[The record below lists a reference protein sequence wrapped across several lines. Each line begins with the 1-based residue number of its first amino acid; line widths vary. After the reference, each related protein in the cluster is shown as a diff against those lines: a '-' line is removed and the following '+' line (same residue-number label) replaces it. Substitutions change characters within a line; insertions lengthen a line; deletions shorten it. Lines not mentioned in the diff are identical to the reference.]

1 MPSFESAPATHCHH
15 VRSSGVRCGSLA
27 LRDKRY
33 CYYHQRS
40 RPLMVGSKN
49 RGTPVLLALP
59 LFEDAHAIQATLH
72 SVVFHLLEGTMDHK
86 TGSLLLYAMQIAS
99 SNLKHMKIETPAPGE
114 SVVDL
119 PKLSEIPDPEPHQ
132 ETSRLNSHTTRRTHF
147 PYTPTVQDEYYD
159 DIMRQTRELR
169 EHPEEVGKET
179 FDPDLPTDLSQTMN
193 SLEGDWVQRGL
204 ERLKAEEKKVED
216 KRAEEKEAEA
226 KESAKKDSSPD
237 DEPSSGKL
245 PPGSIHGCASVKHRA
260 NGSRGLPKTPSAAA
274 SSRP

>member
-114 SVVDL
+114 SIVDL

-132 ETSRLNSHTTRRTHF
+132 ETSRLNSHTHASHAFSLYSDGPGRILRRHHAPVARTPRASRGSRQRNIRPRFAHRSLPDNEFTRGRLG
-147 PYTPTVQDEYYD
+147 PARSGKAESG
-159 DIMRQTRELR
+159 REKGRRKKSRR
-169 EHPEEVGKET
+169 ERSGSERIRE
-179 FDPDLPTDLSQTMN
+179 
-193 SLEGDWVQRGL
+193 
-204 ERLKAEEKKVED
+204 ERLLA
-216 KRAEEKEAEA
+216 R
-226 KESAKKDSSPD
+226 
-237 DEPSSGKL
+237 
-245 PPGSIHGCASVKHRA
+245 
-260 NGSRGLPKTPSAAA
+260 
-274 SSRP
+274 